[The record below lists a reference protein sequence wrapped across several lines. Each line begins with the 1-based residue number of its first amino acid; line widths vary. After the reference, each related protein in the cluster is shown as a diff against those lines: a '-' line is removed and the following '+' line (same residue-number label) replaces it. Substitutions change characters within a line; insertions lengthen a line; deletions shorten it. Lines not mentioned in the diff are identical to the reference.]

1 MESAMTTFRI
11 TDWDDAYEN
20 GRNIPGGSDWPGRW
34 VFPAQ
39 KFRDRGSNRLD
50 IAYGTSAREKF
61 DLFLPAGTPEGL
73 FVFMHGGYWAALD
86 KSYWSHLA
94 EGPVAWGWAVAI
106 PSYDLCPQASIARI
120 IRQTGAAIDHAAS
133 RIAGPIVLS
142 GHSAGG
148 HLAAMMM
155 CEDTPLASATL
166 ARLRHVVSISG
177 LHDLRPLLRTRRNQS
192 LRMDMA
198 SASAA
203 SPALLRPIDGVRLTT
218 WVGGAERQEF
228 LRQTRLLAD
237 MWYGLDC
244 DTEAVVEPDRHH
256 FNVIDGLADPR
267 SPLTRAALRDPLA
280 Q

>member
-1 MESAMTTFRI
+1 MTGFRI
-11 TDWDDAYEN
+11 TDWEDAYEN
-20 GRNIPGGSDWPGRW
+20 GGNIAGGSEWPGRW
-34 VFPAQ
+34 VAPAQ
-39 KFRDRGSNRLD
+39 RFRDRGANRLD
-50 IAYGTSAREKF
+50 IAYGGSERERY
-61 DLFLPAGTPEGL
+61 DLFLPEGSPEGL
-73 FVFMHGGYWAALD
+73 FVFVHGGYWAALD

-94 EGPVAWGWAVAI
+94 QGPVARGWAVAI
-106 PSYDLCPQASIARI
+106 PSYDLCPQVSIARI
-120 IRQTGAAIDHAAS
+120 IRQTGAAIDHAAGEIS
-133 RIAGPIVLS
+133 GPIVLS

-148 HLAAMMM
+148 HLVSMMM
-155 CEDTPLASATL
+155 SEDTPLADATQ
-166 ARLRHVVSISG
+166 ARLRHVLSISG
-177 LHDLRPLLRTRRNQS
+177 LHDLRPLLRTRRNEL

-203 SPALLRPIDGVRLTT
+203 SPALLRPIHGPRLTT

-237 MWYGLDC
+237 VWYGLGC

-267 SPLTRAALRDPLA
+267 SPLTRAALHDPFA